1 MSNTPT
7 LTNKNP
13 LKSGSFT
20 SDCRIFEDINFN
32 EQMQDYTIY
41 SAPKNSSNEGI
52 LCNKV
57 YAFKTAE
64 DKLFCTKAI

>member
-1 MSNTPT
+1 
-7 LTNKNP
+7 
-13 LKSGSFT
+13 
-20 SDCRIFEDINFN
+20 
-32 EQMQDYTIY
+32 MQDYTIY